1 MKSELG
7 GPRLGDI
14 VNLRRVRKQHLRL
27 ADAAQAQENR
37 LRFGQS
43 KADREL
49 AAHQQLRAAQAL
61 SGHRREV
68 PTGPRPDADDS

>member
-1 MKSELG
+1 M
-7 GPRLGDI
+7 GDI
-14 VNLRRVRKQHLRL
+14 VNLRRVRKQQLRL
-27 ADAAQAQENR
+27 SDAAQAQENR

-49 AAHQQLRAAQAL
+49 AAHQQVRAVQAL

-68 PTGPRPDADDS
+68 PAGPNPDADDN